1 MKAIKTGI
9 IGFGRMASNHHL
21 TAMRETG
28 LFDITAVCDIT
39 ESRLQAAEEEGLS
52 ATDDINAFLDLDLE
66 LILITTH
73 SSLHYESALK
83 VSAAK
88 KHMLIEKPLA
98 VRGPEAE
105 EMIQAAADNGV
116 MITAYHNRHYDGD
129 YRLVKAAV
137 RDGLIGD
144 IITVENRTM
153 GARPAVGFGVP
164 DYNQEWRVTAQAGGG
179 TMLDFGPHWV
189 EQLLDLLQGHTVV
202 SVFADVRNIKWGDA
216 EDLFDITMVFDNGTR
231 ARASKADISYCN
243 LPYKWVALGT
253 EASLTY
259 ENGQNEYCTIHGPD
273 YEMKRTKS
281 VEQLSLH
288 INIAEHIR
296 QGKELIIPASH
307 ALRVMQVLEAAR
319 QSGASGKSVDVAI

>member
-1 MKAIKTGI
+1 MTPIKTGI

-21 TAMRETG
+21 TAMRESG
-28 LFDITAVCDIT
+28 LYEVTAVCDIT
-39 ESRLQAAEEEGLS
+39 ESRRQAAVEEGLA
-52 ATDDINAFLDLDLE
+52 ATDDLDAFLDSDLE
-66 LILITTH
+66 LVLITTH

-83 VSAAK
+83 VAAAK

-105 EMIQAAADNGV
+105 EMVEAAADNGV
-116 MITAYHNRHYDGD
+116 ALTVYHNRHYDGD
-129 YRLVKAAV
+129 YRLVKSAV

-144 IITVENRTM
+144 IISVENRTM

-164 DYNQEWRVTAQAGGG
+164 DYNQQWRVSAQAGGG
-179 TMLDFGPHWV
+179 TLLDFGPHWV
-189 EQLLDLLQGHTVV
+189 EQLLDLLEGRKVV

-231 ARASKADISYCN
+231 ARAAKADISYCS
-243 LPYKWVALGT
+243 LPYKWVALGS
-253 EASLTY
+253 EASLTCSGG
-259 ENGQNEYCTIHGPD
+259 EFCTIYGED
-273 YEMKRTKS
+273 FEMKRRRA

-288 INIAEHIR
+288 QNLAEHLR
-296 QGKELIIPASH
+296 EGAALIIPASH

-319 QSGASGKSVDVAI
+319 QSGAAGKSVDVEI

>member
-1 MKAIKTGI
+1 MEHSKKVARQQVYTLLVQV
-9 IGFGRMASNHHL
+9 GRKDGD
-21 TAMRETG
+21 G
-28 LFDITAVCDIT
+28 L
-39 ESRLQAAEEEGLS
+39 
-52 ATDDINAFLDLDLE
+52 
-66 LILITTH
+66 
-73 SSLHYESALK
+73 
-83 VSAAK
+83 
-88 KHMLIEKPLA
+88 
-98 VRGPEAE
+98 PEA
-105 EMIQAAADNGV
+105 ATGG
-116 MITAYHNRHYDGD
+116 TLG
-129 YRLVKAAV
+129 LVE
-137 RDGLIGD
+137 DGD

-189 EQLLDLLQGHTVV
+189 EQLLDLLEGHTVV

-216 EDLFDITMVFDNGTR
+216 EDLFDITMVFANGTR

-259 ENGQNEYCTIHGPD
+259 ENGQDEYCTIHGPD

-296 QGKELIIPASH
+296 EGKELIIPASH